1 MKLKSLLSV
10 LLFLVSFALKSQC
23 TLANYMAAIR
33 IPIASFP
40 YTATSAPSLTVSAI
54 NSGAPTLGNST
65 YACDGNSY
73 GGASPAWWLNG
84 AAQSLTFNFSSPV
97 TNLTFLINGT
107 NSTEVFYIVS
117 NSPCAISLSNYCAIG
132 YTSVGGTLTAGA
144 TAGLGSLIT
153 VNNPA
158 GATQY
163 VMTHNGLGAGSR
175 VTLLDCFV
183 VGSGPCVLPVELSNF
198 NAQCR
203 SNNSVELNWTTMTEY
218 NNDFFTI
225 EKSAD
230 GENWEKIAD
239 VKASGNSFSQKNY
252 SYRYND
258 NINSIVYFRLKQ
270 TDYNKDFKYSQ
281 IVTLYNCNQKGK
293 GTLVVFPNPASSE
306 LTLNTD
312 IDGMEIEIYNLLG
325 VKEASFNLERG
336 DNKLD
341 ISKLS
346 SGAYYLQAHSEQSDV
361 KVQKIIINK

>member
-1 MKLKSLLSV
+1 MIKRLLSV
-10 LLFLVSFALKSQC
+10 IAISVMTFSLKSQC
-23 TLANYMAAIR
+23 TLANYMAAVR

-183 VGSGPCVLPVELSNF
+183 VGSGPCVLPVELTTF

-203 SNNSVELNWTTMTEY
+203 SNNLVELNWTTLTEH

-225 EKSAD
+225 EKSRD
-230 GENWEKIAD
+230 GENWETIVN
-239 VKASGNSFSQKNY
+239 VKGAGNSYDKKNY
-252 SYRYND
+252 TYRYND
-258 NINSIVYFRLKQ
+258 NINSIVYYRLKQ
-270 TDYNKDFKYSQ
+270 TDFNKDFKYSQ
-281 IVTLYNCNQKGK
+281 TVSMYDCNVKGK
-293 GTLVVFPNPASSE
+293 GTLIVFPNPSSSE
-306 LTLNTD
+306 VTFNTD
-312 IDGMEIEIYNLLG
+312 VDGVEAEIYNVLG
-325 VKEASFNLERG
+325 IKEAVFKLERG
-336 DNKLD
+336 DNKINL
-341 ISKLS
+341 SALS
-346 SGAYYLQAHSEQSDV
+346 SGTYYIKTAGENSAVQ
-361 KVQKIIINK
+361 VQKFVINK